1 MVRGEVRS
9 DSSRVYEESGE
20 CYAFHMASEFN
31 ARDLGK
37 RTKSNAGLPARPQ
50 TGVSAKTRSS
60 DLIQSRDN
68 KWMKAF
74 RAALRGSGPESD
86 EPIGVEG
93 PKLVEEALRAGLE
106 AEALLVSETAEGELE
121 RILRAASKTEA
132 GISRSSILRTTD
144 KLFAGVAGTET
155 PQGVAALF
163 RQPEWSF
170 DDLLRGAISEDG
182 GRRAEAPLVV
192 ALVGVQDPG
201 NVGMILRS
209 AEAFGATGVIA
220 ARGTADPW
228 SPKSVRASAGSAL
241 RLPLL
246 RGIAA
251 PVAIA
256 QLKMA
261 QVAIFAASGQ
271 SQDNAERR
279 GHGLRN
285 GNADLA
291 QSPADLRVPCAIFIG
306 SEGHG
311 LPHEVESAADAV
323 ISVPMSYIVESLN
336 AAVAASVLLYEAA
349 RQRRHES

>member
-1 MVRGEVRS
+1 MP
-9 DSSRVYEESGE
+9 
-20 CYAFHMASEFN
+20 SEFT
-31 ARDLGK
+31 ARDTGK
-37 RTKSNAGLPARPQ
+37 PTKSNAGLPSRPQ
-50 TGVSAKTRSS
+50 TGASAKTRSS

-68 KWMKAF
+68 KWLKAF
-74 RAALRGSGPESD
+74 RAALRASGPEAG

-93 PKLVEEALRAGLE
+93 PKLVEEALSAGLE
-106 AEALLVSETAEGELE
+106 AEALLVSETAEHELE

-132 GISRSSILRTTD
+132 GISRSRILRTTD

-170 DDLLRGAISEDG
+170 EDLFRGAISDDG
-182 GRRAEAPLVV
+182 TRRAEAPLIVV
-192 ALVGVQDPG
+192 LVGVQDPG
-201 NVGMILRS
+201 NVGTILRS

-261 QVAIFAASGQ
+261 HLAIFAAS
-271 SQDNAERR
+271 SQARANAEHR
-279 GHGLRN
+279 GHAPRSE
-285 GNADLA
+285 NADRA
-291 QSPADLRVPCAIFIG
+291 QFPADLRVPCAIFIG

-311 LPHEVESAADAV
+311 LPPEVESAADAR
-323 ISVPMSYIVESLN
+323 ISVPMSDTVESLN

-349 RQRRHES
+349 RQRRGESS